1 MKDPKPFGLNEL
13 REMFLKFFET
23 KGHLRLPSF
32 SLIPQNDASLLLIN
46 SGMAPMKPWFTGE
59 QEPPRRRVTTCQKC
73 IRTGDIENI
82 GHTARHGTYF
92 EMLGNF
98 SFGDYFKTEAIH
110 WAWEFLTS
118 PEWVGLDPERL
129 YPSVFAGNET
139 TPADDEAFRIW
150 NEEIGIPAERIF
162 KFGKEDNFWE
172 HGSGPCGPCSEI
184 YYDRGPE
191 WGCGKPGCTVGCDCD
206 RYIEV
211 WNIVFSQFDNDGE
224 GHYTELKQKNIDTG
238 MGLERLACVC
248 QNVPSL
254 FDVDTVMNIT
264 NKVSEITGARYGQ
277 SHEKDVS
284 LRVITDHSRSATF
297 MICDGVLP
305 SNEGRGYVLRR
316 LLRRAAR
323 HGKLLG
329 VNDPF
334 LYQVCDTV
342 IHENEGH
349 YPELR
354 ERQDYI
360 TKVIRVEEENFA
372 KTIDGGLRIFNDMLS
387 GHKAKGEQVFSGAD
401 AFKLYDTYGF
411 PIDLTMEMVAEQ
423 GMTLDEDGF
432 HALMEEQ
439 RQRARRAREALG
451 DLGWAGVEFGKDV
464 PETEFVGYTENTIT
478 GARVVALVVENEQ
491 AEELMPGV
499 EGIVVLDKTPFYAE
513 MGGQV
518 ADHGTIARSGEN
530 GCLFTVTDVQKNK
543 GGKYM
548 HYGKVTE
555 GVLKLGD
562 TVTAAIDQP
571 RRKAVMRAHSATH
584 LLDKALRT
592 VLGDHVHQAGS
603 LVEADRLRFDFT
615 HFSAMTAQEL
625 AEVSRIVNEAVLEG
639 YDIQTKVMGLE
650 EAKQTGAIA
659 LFGEK
664 YGDTVRVVDMGDG
677 YSVEFCG
684 GTHLDNTAKVGVF
697 HIQSEFSV
705 ASGVRRIEATT
716 GKASLEV
723 MNRNQELIFQ
733 AAAALKAKPGELRER
748 AEAVMGDVKRLNQMV
763 EHFKA
768 REAVSQAER
777 FLFAAHDVGGLKVL
791 TATVPEADGDRL
803 RKMGDFLR
811 DKDSS
816 VVAVLAAVNDGKITF
831 LAACGKDAV
840 ARGVKAGDIIKAI
853 APICG
858 GKGGGK
864 PDSAM
869 GGGSDVVKLDD
880 ALAAVDNFVA
890 EKLGV

>member
-1 MKDPKPFGLNEL
+1 MSDPKPYGLNEL

-59 QEPPRRRVTTCQKC
+59 QEPPRRRVCTCQKC

-82 GHTARHGTYF
+82 GKTARHGTYF

-98 SFGDYFKTEAIH
+98 SFGDYFKREAIA
-110 WAWEFLTS
+110 WSWEFLTS
-118 PEWVGLDPERL
+118 PEWVGLDPDRL
-129 YPSVFAGNET
+129 YPSIYED
-139 TPADDEAFRIW
+139 DDEAFEIW
-150 NEEIGIPAERIF
+150 NKEIGIAPERIF
-162 KFGKEDNFWE
+162 RFGKADNFWE

-191 WGCGKPGCTVGCDCD
+191 HGCGKPGCTVGCDCD

-211 WNIVFSQFDNDGE
+211 WNNVFSQFDNDGE
-224 GHYTELKQKNIDTG
+224 GNYTELKQKNIDTG

-248 QNVPSL
+248 QGVDSL

-264 NKVSEITGARYGQ
+264 HKVSDITKAHYGQ
-277 SHEKDVS
+277 THEKDVS
-284 LRVITDHSRSATF
+284 LRVITDHIRSATF

-329 VNDPF
+329 VDEPF

-342 IHENEGH
+342 IGENEGH

-372 KTIDGGLRIFNDMLS
+372 KTIDGGIKIFNEMLL
-387 GHKAKGEQVFSGAD
+387 GHKEKGEKTFSGAD

-411 PIDLTMEMVAEQ
+411 PIDLTLEMVQEQ
-423 GMTLDEDGF
+423 GMTLDEEAF
-432 HALMEEQ
+432 RKLMDEQ
-439 RQRARRAREALG
+439 RQRARKAREALG

-464 PETEFVGYTENTIT
+464 PETQFMGYGSGLVT
-478 GARVVALVVENEQ
+478 GAKVAALVVEGEQ

-499 EGIVVLDKTPFYAE
+499 EAIVVLDKTPFYAE
-513 MGGQV
+513 MGGQT
-518 ADHGTIARSGEN
+518 ADHGVISAAGPDAAV
-530 GCLFTVTDVQKNK
+530 FQVTDVQKNK

-548 HYGKVTE
+548 HYGKLTQ

-562 TVTAAIDQP
+562 EVEAKIDQD
-571 RRKAVMRAHSATH
+571 RRQAIMRAHTATH

-603 LVEADRLRFDFT
+603 LVEPDRLRFDFT
-615 HFSAMTAQEL
+615 HFSAMTPEEV
-625 AEVSRIVNEAVLEG
+625 AEVGRIVNEAILSG
-639 YDIQTKVMGLE
+639 YDVRTDVLPIE
-650 EAKQTGAIA
+650 EARKRGAIA

-664 YGDTVRVVDMGDG
+664 YGDTVRVVDMGEG

-684 GTHLDNTAKVGVF
+684 GTHLTNTAMAGSFRIK
-697 HIQSEFSV
+697 SEFSV

-716 GKASLEV
+716 GRETLRFYEEV
-723 MNRNQELIFQ
+723 QQRVMQ
-733 AAAALKAKPGELRER
+733 AAAVLKAKPGELREK
-748 AEAVMGDVKRLNQMV
+748 AEAVMGEIKTLHQLV
-763 EHFKA
+763 ERFKA
-768 REAVSQAER
+768 KEAAGETER
-777 FLFAAHDVGGLKVL
+777 IMFGAHEVGGLKVL
-791 TATVPEADGDRL
+791 TATIPEADGARL
-803 RKMGDFLR
+803 RQMGDLVR
-811 DKDSS
+811 EKDPS
-816 VVAVLAAVNDGKITF
+816 VVAVLACVNEGKISF
-831 LAACGKDAV
+831 LCACGKEAV
-840 ARGVKAGDIIKAI
+840 AKGIKAGDIIKQVSAI
-853 APICG
+853 AG
-858 GKGGGK
+858 GSGGGK
-864 PDSAM
+864 PDTAM
-869 GGGSDVVKLDD
+869 GGGKDVLMLDN
-880 ALAAVDNFVA
+880 ALAMVDNVVA
-890 EKLGV
+890 MKLGL